1 MKRQKIYFLL
11 IISVLFYLGQ
21 SNEVYAIGEEGKIYK
36 NIYIE
41 NIDVSGLTK
50 KEAIKKLNKEIYISD
65 KINLIYDK
73 NIYELKLKD
82 INFNYKLEEAINNA
96 YEFTRKDNFLQNIK
110 TKFNL
115 SFGKRRNLNLE
126 PVFNDEKLD
135 LYINN
140 LCSNINIEPKNA
152 NIKVEKNQFNIT
164 NEINGIS
171 VDSKKLFELIKEE
184 LISKSYK
191 DIQIPINIIYP
202 EYNHENLSKINTV
215 LGRFETEFN
224 AKNLNRVNN
233 IKVAVNNASNILLNS
248 KKEFSF
254 NEFIGKRSV
263 DRGFKEAPVIVNGEL
278 TSGMGGGICQVSSTI
293 YNSAL
298 YAGLEI
304 VQLETIVFLV
314 DIYQKEE
321 MRLYLMEILI

>member
-21 SNEVYAIGEEGKIYK
+21 SKEVYAIGEEGKIYK

-96 YEFTRKDNFLQNIK
+96 YGFTRKDNFLQNIK

-164 NEINGIS
+164 NEIN
-171 VDSKKLFELIKEE
+171 KNLYEQLIKDG
-184 LISKSYK
+184 K
-191 DIQIPINIIYP
+191 D
-202 EYNHENLSKINTV
+202 
-215 LGRFETEFN
+215 
-224 AKNLNRVNN
+224 
-233 IKVAVNNASNILLNS
+233 NASNIKILG
-248 KKEFSF
+248 
-254 NEFIGKRSV
+254 FIVEG
-263 DRGFKEAPVIVNGEL
+263 
-278 TSGMGGGICQVSSTI
+278 T
-293 YNSAL
+293 
-298 YAGLEI
+298 
-304 VQLETIVFLV
+304 
-314 DIYQKEE
+314 KEE
-321 MRLYLMEILI
+321 LNKLVNKPYIKASTFGVVIDSLY